1 MSRRFELV
9 APLLPDAEE
18 LREDIAAML
27 ESKWL
32 SNNGAFVRRLE
43 GRIAEATGFHHAVTT
58 ANGTLGLMVAIRALG
73 WRGEVILPSFT
84 FAATAHAVSWA
95 GCTPVLADIDK
106 ATFTLDPGSVA
117 RLLGKNT
124 AGILPVDI
132 FGVPAPLAELADVA
146 GSVPI
151 LSDSAHAFGVEIT
164 EPDLARA
171 HVYSL
176 HATKTAVA
184 GEGGAVA
191 TDDPELA
198 ERARRLANF
207 GFDGAADSDAIG
219 LNAKMPELSA
229 ILAFHQLKRLDAM
242 LSGQRR
248 WDAAYRECLSDVEGL
263 AFQKLP
269 QGGNRQ
275 FVPILIDPAAF
286 GRSRDE
292 VRSGLAEHSIVS
304 RPYFQPPVHRLSC
317 YAGKL
322 RCDDLSRTEELA
334 SRILCLPVHPGEP
347 VAKARE
353 IAGLVRSLRAPSR

>member
-1 MSRRFELV
+1 MSSRFELV
-9 APLLPDAEE
+9 APLLPDLEE
-18 LREDIAAML
+18 LREDIEAML

-43 GRIAEATGFHHAVTT
+43 GRIAEATGFGHAVTT

-73 WRGEVILPSFT
+73 WKGEVILPSFT

-95 GCTPVLADIDK
+95 GCTPVLADVD
-106 ATFTLDPGSVA
+106 AASFTIDPGSVA
-117 RLLGKNT
+117 RLLGPDT

-132 FGVPAPLAELADVA
+132 FGVPAPLEKLAEVA

-151 LSDSAHAFGVEIT
+151 LCDSAHAFGAEIA
-164 EPDLARA
+164 ERNIARA

-184 GEGGAVA
+184 GEGGAIA
-191 TDDPELA
+191 TNDQQLA
-198 ERARRLANF
+198 ARARRLANF
-207 GFDGAADSDAIG
+207 GFDSDAVG

-248 WDAAYRECLSDVEGL
+248 WDAAYRECLADVEGIS
-263 AFQKLP
+263 FQKLH
-269 QGGNRQ
+269 QGCNRQ
-275 FVPILIDPAAF
+275 FIPIVIDPTAF
-286 GRSRDE
+286 GRSRDDL
-292 VRSGLAEHSIVS
+292 RAALSGHSIVS
-304 RPYFQPPVHRLSC
+304 RPYFWPPIHRLAC

-322 RCDDLSRTEELA
+322 RRDDLSRTEQLA
-334 SRILCLPVHPGEP
+334 SRVLCLPVHPGEP
-347 VAKARE
+347 AELAGD
-353 IAGLVRSLRAPSR
+353 IAGLIRSLANRRPVGLS